1 MSSRIALV
9 AGLAVVAA
17 SASSPGADGDVAAG
31 ETVFKN
37 NCTICHVTTMGGLQ
51 RMGPSLE
58 NRQGPSLS
66 GIVGRQSASVP
77 DFAYS
82 DAMMKADKIWD
93 DRTLDAYL
101 TRGRDLVPGNK
112 MLFAGLENE
121 QDRQSLIAYLATL
134 K

>member
-1 MSSRIALV
+1 MPFRIALV
-9 AGLAVVAA
+9 AGLSVIAA
-17 SASSPGADGDVAAG
+17 SASPAGAGGDVAAG

-37 NCTICHVTTMGGLQ
+37 NCTICHTTTMGGLQ

-58 NRQGPSLS
+58 NQQGPSLS
-66 GIVGRQSASVP
+66 AIVGRHSASVP

-82 DAMMKADKIWD
+82 DAMMKADRIWD

-112 MLFAGLENE
+112 MLFAGLANE
-121 QDRQSLIAYLATL
+121 QDRQNLIAYLATL